1 MPSLRPILRRCRSA
15 ARLLPLLSDLMVTPA
30 QPHVLSLSHDM
41 AQRQSAH
48 PRQLAN
54 ETSVRPASYGVTG
67 VEGRGPSCRRV
78 LRTPLF
84 GSGVDWTP
92 ISVMRFLFV
101 TSEFCDGERLYSLYD
116 ASSFSMRRA
125 TTDKA
130 TTDIKRM
137 PLHRARRSERRERQ
151 RAETGADGGVECA
164 VSLRVYASRASVP
177 SIRDRFVSRV
187 DLVERHIRRA

>member
-1 MPSLRPILRRCRSA
+1 VTARAADGMPSLRPILRRCRSA

-101 TSEFCDGERLYSLYD
+101 TSEFCHGERLYSLYD
-116 ASSFSMRRA
+116 RTVILFRCDARHATAPRTEIGETGAS
-125 TTDKA
+125 
-130 TTDIKRM
+130 
-137 PLHRARRSERRERQ
+137 ERQ
-151 RAETGADGGVECA
+151 RAECR
-164 VSLRVYASRASVP
+164 LRRSASRT
-177 SIRDRFVSRV
+177 
-187 DLVERHIRRA
+187 RRAPERPVRR